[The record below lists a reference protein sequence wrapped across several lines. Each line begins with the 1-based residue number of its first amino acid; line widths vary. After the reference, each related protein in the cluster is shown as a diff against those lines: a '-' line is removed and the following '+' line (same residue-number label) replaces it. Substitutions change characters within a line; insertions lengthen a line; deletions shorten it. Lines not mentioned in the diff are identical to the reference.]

1 MKEVLKTIIQILA
14 FAAFIALTILGYYFF
29 SNSYVKA

>member
-14 FAAFIALTILGYYFF
+14 FAAFIALTILAYYFF
-29 SNSYVKA
+29 SNGYVKT